1 MVLPMDA
8 KVVLMEHI
16 TYDCFHRELGGST
29 KLVIDVIRYDPPNVK
44 VQDVVS
50 LVPRLLGT
58 RLKILYSHTYALF
71 KVHKNESYV
80 KLPGQRKQLTF
91 NLNLSMYA
99 SAQA

>member
-44 VQDVVS
+44 VF
-50 LVPRLLGT
+50 T
-58 RLKILYSHTYALF
+58 RYCQPCTQASENEAKDTVQSYMYICTLQNGNVARPEESVCIIATAL
-71 KVHKNESYV
+71 
-80 KLPGQRKQLTF
+80 
-91 NLNLSMYA
+91 A
-99 SAQA
+99 